1 MRMAWC
7 TTGGARTARI
17 ARARCYIWL
26 MQALGSRPLLVFGL
40 VAGFGI
46 AVWAAATVLIK
57 PDPTFVSERPC
68 PESAFS
74 CVTLRVPRDAAAP
87 DDETWEVTFALQR
100 ALQGPR
106 QGVIVV
112 ITGGP
117 GSSGVAVAD
126 LYTEYFAP
134 GVADA
139 YDIVFLDQR
148 GVGRSKPL
156 QCPDA
161 SLAWFATP
169 ESPTRTAAEA
179 SAFTEATSRFV
190 RDCIGETGIDPSDLP
205 FYATRHAVEDLEVF
219 RHWHGV
225 DQLILYGESYGTQY
239 AQVYAAAHPE
249 QVQAILLDGPID
261 LTRPGLEYY
270 AEVTET
276 AADVL
281 ALILDACTD
290 DPACGGDVAG
300 GDALAAYDAL
310 AAELRDGP
318 TTFDFVTATGDVEP
332 RTFNLSDLET
342 AADYV
347 LSPSY
352 DRMFL
357 QRAIAQASHGQY
369 QPLARLL
376 YAALAQDPETLA
388 PVPDPSWSDAMYFA
402 VDCSDYAFGTGTP
415 DERAAVYFAAA
426 EAEDLADERL
436 GSGFYLDLPCAFWP
450 AQPDSDERPSY
461 LGDTPYPVFILGS
474 TWDPYTPY
482 PNAERLA
489 ENLGNAYLIT
499 QPGGP
504 HVIGLRGEPCPDDYL
519 TAYLLDGELPTT
531 RAIEC
536 EFIGVDPYVPIPAA
550 DVDDYDSTLAAL
562 SAVDDELNTSPDWW
576 YWNGVQPLTVGCLFG
591 GHVTYFALETDYEV
605 EIDDCAVS
613 QGLALTGGAV
623 IYEDG
628 SFELSVETAIGSDL
642 TYARDAE
649 GERSATGTLDP

>member
-1 MRMAWC
+1 MHAVA
-7 TTGGARTARI
+7 G
-17 ARARCYIWL
+17 
-26 MQALGSRPLLVFGL
+26 RPLLAYGL
-40 VAGFGI
+40 LVGFGI
-46 AVWAAATVLIK
+46 AVWAAATALIK
-57 PDPTFVSERPC
+57 PGPSFVSEKPC
-68 PESAFS
+68 PDSAFS
-74 CVTLRVPRDAAAP
+74 CVTLLVPRDHTAP
-87 DDETWEVTFALQR
+87 DNDAWEVTFAIQR

-106 QGVIVV
+106 EGVIVV

-134 GVADA
+134 GVTDA

-148 GVGRSKPL
+148 GVGRSEPL

-169 ESPTRTAAEA
+169 DSPTGTQADAA
-179 SAFTEATSRFV
+179 AFTEATRRFV
-190 RDCIGETGIDPSDLP
+190 SDCIGETGRDPADLP
-205 FYATRHAVEDLEVF
+205 FYATRYAVEDLEVF
-219 RHWHGV
+219 RKWHGV

-239 AQVYAAAHPE
+239 AQAYAAAHPE

-261 LTRPGLEYY
+261 LTRPGIEYY

-276 AADVL
+276 AGDVL

-290 DPACGGDVAG
+290 DPACRDDVAG

-310 AAELRDGP
+310 AAELGDGP
-318 TTFDFVTATGDVEP
+318 ITFDFVTATGDAER
-332 RTFNLSDLET
+332 RTFNLNDLET

-347 LSPSY
+347 LTPSY
-352 DRMFL
+352 DRMLL

-402 VDCSDYAFGTGTP
+402 VDCSDYAFGTGTA
-415 DERAAVYFAAA
+415 DERAAAYFAAA
-426 EAEDLADERL
+426 EASDLADQRL

-450 AQPDSDERPSY
+450 AQPDSDDRPAY

-489 ENLGNAYLIT
+489 ENLGNAYLVT

-504 HVIGLRGEPCPDDYL
+504 HIIYLRGEPCPDDL
-519 TAYLLDGELPTT
+519 ITAYLLEGALPAE
-531 RAIEC
+531 RSVEC
-536 EFIGVDPYVPIPAA
+536 DFLGVEPYVPIPAA
-550 DVDDYDSTLAAL
+550 DADAYASALDAL
-562 SAVDDELNTSPDWW
+562 SAVDDEINNASDWW
-576 YWNGVQPLTVGCLFG
+576 YWDGVEPLTIGCLAG
-591 GHVTYFALETDYEV
+591 GTIAYQSNEVEYEV
-605 EIDDCAVS
+605 TLDDCAFS
-613 QGLALTGGAV
+613 DGLALTGEGV
-623 IYEDG
+623 IRENG
-628 SFELSVETAIGSDL
+628 SFNLDVETHGGNALFYASD
-642 TYARDAE
+642 AQ
-649 GERSATGTLDP
+649 GERSATGNLDP